1 MKKLSFSIDIVDRND
16 VISLNG
22 PIFEGCGKI
31 LKPLIDTCSINCIFN
46 FRNVTHT
53 NTCGVAEWMEFLQSF
68 VKNRNIVFVEVPPSV
83 VMLINMIP
91 LFRSGA
97 EIKSVYRSYFCRNC
111 QDEQW
116 DLMEQ
121 GVNMPDPKLIQA
133 GSDVLS
139 LSRCRKCNH
148 DITAEVSAEEF
159 FGFLLT
165 NEQ

>member
-1 MKKLSFSIDIVDRND
+1 MKKLTFSIDIVDGND

-22 PIFEGCGKI
+22 PIYEGCGKI
-31 LKPLIDTCSINCIFN
+31 LKPLVDTCSINCIFN

-53 NTCGVAEWMEFLQSF
+53 NTCGVAEWMEFMQLF
-68 VKNRNIVFVEVPPSV
+68 VKNRNITFVEVPPSI

-116 DLMEQ
+116 DLLEH
-121 GVNMPDPKLIQA
+121 GGNMPDPKLIQNGPDMFA
-133 GSDVLS
+133 QSN
-139 LSRCRKCNH
+139 CRKCNRE
-148 DITAEVSAEEF
+148 ITAEVSSEEF
-159 FGFLLT
+159 LGFLLT